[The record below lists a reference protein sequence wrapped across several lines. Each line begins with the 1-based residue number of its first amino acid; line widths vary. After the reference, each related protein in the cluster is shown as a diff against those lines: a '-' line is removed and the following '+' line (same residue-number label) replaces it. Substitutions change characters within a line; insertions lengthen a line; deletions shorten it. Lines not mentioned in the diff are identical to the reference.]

1 LKRFF
6 EQCTII
12 NNKKIVQQDFFVRN
26 FYIGTE
32 ELRYLLKEVLTAKGG
47 EPMRAKLVTTAKGI
61 VPLSLHCIG
70 TGHFPTE
77 IGDCLSGYV
86 PWAGRCEFGKQT

>member
-1 LKRFF
+1 
-6 EQCTII
+6 
-12 NNKKIVQQDFFVRN
+12 
-26 FYIGTE
+26 
-32 ELRYLLKEVLTAKGG
+32 
-47 EPMRAKLVTTAKGI
+47 MRAKLVTTAKGI

-70 TGHFPTE
+70 TGHLPTG